1 VTAEEGL
8 KRTEELLDR
17 LEQARAEL
25 ERVAESGD
33 SDKAIDVLAELAEIA
48 KQVEAEL
55 ARTRREAEQST

>member
-1 VTAEEGL
+1 VTSEEGL

-25 ERVAESGD
+25 EQVAEGGD
-33 SDKAIDVLAELAEIA
+33 SDKAIEILAELAEIA

-55 ARTRREAEQST
+55 ARTRRAAEQ